1 MYTRRTLEDIRCLR
15 SSARGTGKDTFIG
28 GEKMHTESLTQAI
41 LGTALLF
48 NTVFKIPEDMSL
60 LGQIFGVGMVT
71 YMLFWSI
78 EKVREWEMLLKKKAR
93 RAATHA
99 GK

>member
-1 MYTRRTLEDIRCLR
+1 MY
-15 SSARGTGKDTFIG
+15 S
-28 GEKMHTESLTQAI
+28 ESLTQAI

-60 LGQIFGVGMVT
+60 LGQIFGVGIVT

-78 EKVREWEMLLKKKAR
+78 EKVREWELLLKKAR
-93 RAATHA
+93 RDRTHA
-99 GK
+99 D

>member
-1 MYTRRTLEDIRCLR
+1 
-15 SSARGTGKDTFIG
+15 
-28 GEKMHTESLTQAI
+28 MHSESLTQAI

-48 NTVFKIPEDMSL
+48 NTVFKIPDDMSL
-60 LGQIFGVGMVT
+60 MGQIFGVGIVT

-78 EKVREWEMLLKKKAR
+78 EKVREWELLLKKRTR
-93 RAATHA
+93 RAVTHA

>member
-1 MYTRRTLEDIRCLR
+1 
-15 SSARGTGKDTFIG
+15 
-28 GEKMHTESLTQAI
+28 MHSESLTQAI
-41 LGTALLF
+41 LGTTLLF
-48 NTVFKIPEDMSL
+48 NTVFEIPDDMSL
-60 LGQIFGVGMVT
+60 MGQIFGVGIVI

-78 EKVREWEMLLKKKAR
+78 EKVREWELLLRKSR

>member
-1 MYTRRTLEDIRCLR
+1 
-15 SSARGTGKDTFIG
+15 
-28 GEKMHTESLTQAI
+28 MHSESLTQAI

-60 LGQIFGVGMVT
+60 LGQIFGVGIVT

-78 EKVREWEMLLKKKAR
+78 EKVREWEFLLKKAR
-93 RAATHA
+93 RDRTHA
-99 GK
+99 D

>member
-1 MYTRRTLEDIRCLR
+1 
-15 SSARGTGKDTFIG
+15 
-28 GEKMHTESLTQAI
+28 MHSESLTQAI

-60 LGQIFGVGMVT
+60 TGQIFGVGVVT

-78 EKVREWEMLLKKKAR
+78 EKVREWELLLKKKAR

>member
-1 MYTRRTLEDIRCLR
+1 
-15 SSARGTGKDTFIG
+15 
-28 GEKMHTESLTQAI
+28 MHSESLTQAL

-60 LGQIFGVGMVT
+60 LGQIFGVGIVT

-78 EKVREWEMLLKKKAR
+78 EKVKEWEFLLKKAR
-93 RAATHA
+93 RDRTHA
-99 GK
+99 D

>member
-1 MYTRRTLEDIRCLR
+1 
-15 SSARGTGKDTFIG
+15 
-28 GEKMHTESLTQAI
+28 MHSESLTQAI

-60 LGQIFGVGMVT
+60 LGQIFGVGIVT

-78 EKVREWEMLLKKKAR
+78 EKVREWELLLKKAR
-93 RAATHA
+93 RARTHA
-99 GK
+99 D

>member
-1 MYTRRTLEDIRCLR
+1 
-15 SSARGTGKDTFIG
+15 
-28 GEKMHTESLTQAI
+28 MHSESLTQAI

-60 LGQIFGVGMVT
+60 LGQIFGVGIVT

-78 EKVREWEMLLKKKAR
+78 EKVREWELLLKKAR
-93 RAATHA
+93 RAGTHA
-99 GK
+99 D

>member
-1 MYTRRTLEDIRCLR
+1 
-15 SSARGTGKDTFIG
+15 
-28 GEKMHTESLTQAI
+28 MHRESVTQSI
-41 LGTALLF
+41 LGTVLLF

-60 LGQIFGVGMVT
+60 FGQIFGVGMVC

-78 EKVREWEMLLKKKAR
+78 EKVREWELLLKKRTR

>member
-1 MYTRRTLEDIRCLR
+1 
-15 SSARGTGKDTFIG
+15 
-28 GEKMHTESLTQAI
+28 MHSESLTQAI

-60 LGQIFGVGMVT
+60 LGQIFGVGIVT

-78 EKVREWEMLLKKKAR
+78 EKVREWELLLKKAR
-93 RAATHA
+93 RDRTRAD
-99 GK
+99 

>member
-1 MYTRRTLEDIRCLR
+1 
-15 SSARGTGKDTFIG
+15 
-28 GEKMHTESLTQAI
+28 MHSESLTQAI

-60 LGQIFGVGMVT
+60 LGQIFGVGIVI

-78 EKVREWEMLLKKKAR
+78 EKIREWEFLLKKAR
-93 RAATHA
+93 RDRTHA
-99 GK
+99 D

>member
-1 MYTRRTLEDIRCLR
+1 
-15 SSARGTGKDTFIG
+15 
-28 GEKMHTESLTQAI
+28 MHSESLTQAI

-48 NTVFKIPEDMSL
+48 NTVFEIPDDMSL
-60 LGQIFGVGMVT
+60 MGQIFGVGTVI
-71 YMLFWSI
+71 YMLFWLI
-78 EKVREWEMLLKKKAR
+78 EKVREWELLLRKSR

>member
-1 MYTRRTLEDIRCLR
+1 
-15 SSARGTGKDTFIG
+15 
-28 GEKMHTESLTQAI
+28 MHSESLTQAI

-60 LGQIFGVGMVT
+60 LGQIFGVGIVT

-78 EKVREWEMLLKKKAR
+78 EKVREWELLLKKAR
-93 RAATHA
+93 RDRTHA

>member
-1 MYTRRTLEDIRCLR
+1 
-15 SSARGTGKDTFIG
+15 
-28 GEKMHTESLTQAI
+28 MHSESLTQAI

-60 LGQIFGVGMVT
+60 LGQIFGVGIVT

-78 EKVREWEMLLKKKAR
+78 EKVREWEFLLKKAR
-93 RAATHA
+93 RDRTRAD
-99 GK
+99 

>member
-1 MYTRRTLEDIRCLR
+1 
-15 SSARGTGKDTFIG
+15 
-28 GEKMHTESLTQAI
+28 MHSESLTQAI

-60 LGQIFGVGMVT
+60 TGQIFGVGVVT

-78 EKVREWEMLLKKKAR
+78 EKVREWELLLKKAR
-93 RAATHA
+93 RDRTHA
-99 GK
+99 DYGI

>member
-1 MYTRRTLEDIRCLR
+1 
-15 SSARGTGKDTFIG
+15 
-28 GEKMHTESLTQAI
+28 MHSESLTQAI

-48 NTVFKIPEDMSL
+48 NTVFKIPDDMSL
-60 LGQIFGVGMVT
+60 MGQIFGVGIVI

-78 EKVREWEMLLKKKAR
+78 EKVREWELLLRKSR

>member
-1 MYTRRTLEDIRCLR
+1 
-15 SSARGTGKDTFIG
+15 
-28 GEKMHTESLTQAI
+28 MHSESLTQAI

-60 LGQIFGVGMVT
+60 LGQIFGVGIVT

-78 EKVREWEMLLKKKAR
+78 EKVREWELLLKKAR
-93 RAATHA
+93 RDRTHA
-99 GK
+99 D